1 MWITRLYTQRIPSR
15 MTHCLKQLSEGK
27 TSDAAAFNQRVIG
40 QNIRLNTETQKKSR
54 GPIWGF
60 TETHFTSPPCN
71 SYTAVIMLLWLEG
84 AAFLHHNHKNWLKTS
99 KKQNHIFCWR
109 LFFCFFSFIAF
120 FSYCLSKSGLLIFW
134 PDEYTHSFKAAD
146 ECFLEL
152 LLPLDGLQPVW
163 HLTPDINKTF
173 SSNSPGYCYLARCS
187 TFWWPRWSK
196 RFFTCVFT
204 CSASKVQIS

>member
-109 LFFCFFSFIAF
+109 LFFCFFHLLHSFHTVFQRAVFWYSDLMSIHTASRLQMNVF
-120 FSYCLSKSGLLIFW
+120 WNCCCLSMVSNLSDIW
-134 PDEYTHSFKAAD
+134 PLTSTRRFPPTHQVTVIWPGAQHFDDPAGPKDFSLAYS
-146 ECFLEL
+146 LV
-152 LLPLDGLQPVW
+152 Q
-163 HLTPDINKTF
+163 HLKF
-173 SSNSPGYCYLARCS
+173 R
-187 TFWWPRWSK
+187 
-196 RFFTCVFT
+196 
-204 CSASKVQIS
+204 